1 MFEKF
6 DINMNIVFL
15 GYWRRCRYLGVIFV
29 NVMLYLNGLWIGK
42 LFFFVFWILNVERYF
57 NILLKELILKKD
69 KKFKYWCF
77 YSWVYCLIYYCLII

>member
-42 LFFFVFWILNVERYF
+42 LFFFVFWILNVERF
-57 NILLKELILKKD
+57 
-69 KKFKYWCF
+69 
-77 YSWVYCLIYYCLII
+77 

>member
-15 GYWRRCRYLGVIFV
+15 GYWRRCRYLLGVIFV

-42 LFFFVFWILNVERYF
+42 LFFFVFWILNVERF
-57 NILLKELILKKD
+57 
-69 KKFKYWCF
+69 
-77 YSWVYCLIYYCLII
+77 